1 MNGFVIWNSIQ
12 HNSKS
17 IANFAIITRKNP
29 VNSQKHDS
37 KTQSAKV
44 ELKLTSKTSGFC
56 FLPLFTKSLL
66 FAGGKIDQPESS
78 TSFSHVS

>member
-1 MNGFVIWNSIQ
+1 MNSFVIWNSIQ

-44 ELKLTSKTSGFC
+44 ELKLQAKLVGFVFSPC
-56 FLPLFTKSLL
+56 SPKAYSLL
-66 FAGGKIDQPESS
+66 GAKLISLKAAPHFPM
-78 TSFSHVS
+78 